1 MIIFK
6 YTYFI
11 LVLNITG
18 ETINV
23 SKSQATWSAD
33 GSHIPDIH
41 PHTKAKHQILET
53 YLENLIY
60 TLYGKGRYGETTFT
74 FVDGFCGGGMYC
86 DRDNKREWK
95 GSPIRIIEAIRAG
108 YKKSK
113 REYDLNVKFI
123 FINNDREHLDCL
135 KNYSMPKAGLGEL
148 VNGQPH
154 EFQGEVGKLVEECE
168 FICGEF
174 ENFVNEVIFKIDLR
188 KGHSFFFIDPYGWTD
203 VSMQSI
209 RKINNLK
216 RTEIL
221 YTYMINYIKRFVC
234 DRDGKDKDTFNRILD
249 AEEYYQ
255 FDNFNSFNR
264 IGGQCYLRNESMRL
278 FRDKGKAKYVFTF
291 SMIPRGDISVLYYLM
306 HLSQKLTALEVIKE
320 SFWQENNLDYQYYF
334 ELYGHGFRTA
344 DFYEENQ
351 MELKFDITKNSEYFC
366 LEKLDS
372 HLGNIIRNNQD
383 GIIFHELCH
392 QTMERNPAS
401 KEHYTSYIN
410 LLRNEKEI
418 DIWRNGEIV
427 KGRKIDLHKSD
438 IIKLTKYK
446 QLSIF

>member
-1 MIIFK
+1 MIAFQ

-11 LVLNITG
+11 LVLNITL

-23 SKSQATWSAD
+23 SESQATWSAD
-33 GSHIPDIH
+33 GSNIPDIN
-41 PHTKAKHQILET
+41 PHTKAKHQILDT

-74 FVDGFCGGGMYC
+74 FVDGFCGGGMYY
-86 DRDNKREWK
+86 DQDNKREWE
-95 GSPIRIIEAIRAG
+95 GSPIRLIEAIRAG

-113 REYDLNVKFI
+113 RQYDLNVKFI
-123 FINNDREHLDCL
+123 FIDNKREHLACL

-154 EFQGEVGKLVEECE
+154 EFKGEVGKLVEECE
-168 FICGEF
+168 FIYGEF
-174 ENFVNEVIFKIDLR
+174 ENLVNEVIFKIDIR
-188 KGHSFFFIDPYGWTD
+188 KGHSFFFLDPFGWTD

-209 RKINNLK
+209 RKINDLK

-221 YTYMINYIKRFVC
+221 YTYMIDFIKRFVI
-234 DRDGKDKDTFNRILD
+234 GKYGKEKDTFNRILE
-249 AEEYYQ
+249 AEEYYK
-255 FDNFNSFNR
+255 FNNFNSFETT
-264 IGGQCYLRNESMRL
+264 GGKCYLRNESMRL

-291 SMIPRGDISVLYYLM
+291 SMIPRGNVSVLYYLM

-320 SFWQENNLDYQYYF
+320 SFWQKNNLDYQYYF
-334 ELYGHGFRTA
+334 ELYGHGFKTA

-351 MELKFDITKNSEYFC
+351 LELKFDITKNSEEFC
-366 LEKLDS
+366 LEKLDT

-383 GIIFHELCH
+383 GIIFHDLCH

-401 KEHYTSYIN
+401 KEHYTTYIN

-418 DIWRNGEIV
+418 EIWRKGEIV
-427 KGRKIDLHKSD
+427 KERKVDLRKSD

>member
-1 MIIFK
+1 MSNPQEI
-6 YTYFI
+6 
-11 LVLNITG
+11 
-18 ETINV
+18 
-23 SKSQATWSAD
+23 WSAD
-33 GSHIPDIH
+33 GSNIPEIK
-41 PHTKAKHQILET
+41 PHTKAKHQILDT

-74 FVDGFCGGGMYC
+74 FVDGFCGGGMYY
-86 DRDNKREWK
+86 DPDNETEWQ
-95 GSPIRIIEAIRAG
+95 GSPIRMIEAIRAG

-123 FINNDREHLDCL
+123 FIDNKLEHLACL

-148 VNGQPH
+148 VNGQPN
-154 EFQGEVGKLVEECE
+154 EFRGEVGKLVEECE
-168 FICGEF
+168 FISGEF
-174 ENFVNEVIFKIDLR
+174 ENLINEVVFKIDIR

-209 RKINNLK
+209 RKINSLK

-221 YTYMINYIKRFVC
+221 YTYMIDYLKRFILGKS
-234 DRDGKDKDTFNRILD
+234 GKDKETFDQILE
-249 AEEYYQ
+249 AEDYYKLS
-255 FDNFNSFNR
+255 SFSIFER

-278 FRDKGKAKYVFTF
+278 FRDKGNAKYVFTF
-291 SMIPRGDISVLYYLM
+291 SMIPRGNVNVLYYLM

-320 SFWQENNLDYQYYF
+320 SFWQKNNLNYQYYF
-334 ELYGHGFRTA
+334 ELYGHGFKTA

-351 MELKFDITKNSEYFC
+351 LKLKFDITKNSEDFC
-366 LEKLDS
+366 LEKLDI

-392 QTMERNPAS
+392 QTMELNPAS
-401 KEHYTSYIN
+401 KKHYTTYIN

-418 DIWRNGEIV
+418 DIWRNGQIV
-427 KGRKIDLHKSD
+427 KGSKVDLQRND
-438 IIKLTKYK
+438 IIKLTGYK
-446 QLSIF
+446 QLSFF